1 MSRIG
6 KRELVIPSGVTV
18 TINDNTITVKGPK
31 GELSLNKAAMITAEE
46 VEGKIITKRPDDN
59 KATKQLH
66 GTTNALIKNMLVGV
80 TEGYQKGLEAV
91 GVGYRFQ
98 VQGNKINVNAG
109 FSHPV
114 VVEVPADLKAE
125 QISNTEITI
134 SGIDKQ
140 KVSEFAANVRS
151 IREPEPY
158 KGKGIRYKGE
168 HIRRKEGKKAAK

>member
-6 KRELVIPSGVTV
+6 KRELVIPAGVTV
-18 TINDNTITVKGPK
+18 TVENNTVTVKGPK
-31 GELSLNKAAMITAEE
+31 GELSLEKADVITVKE
-46 VEGKIITKRPDDN
+46 VEGKIITERPNDT
-59 KATKQLH
+59 KVSKQLH
-66 GTTNALIKNMLVGV
+66 GTTNALVKNMIVGV
-80 TEGYQKGLEAV
+80 TEGYTKGLEAV

-98 VQGNKINVNAG
+98 VQGNKINISAG

-114 VVEVPADLKAE
+114 VVEVPADLKVE
-125 QISNTEITI
+125 QVNNTEITI

-140 KVSEFAANVRS
+140 KVTEFAANIRA

-168 HIRRKEGKKAAK
+168 YVRRKEGKKAAK